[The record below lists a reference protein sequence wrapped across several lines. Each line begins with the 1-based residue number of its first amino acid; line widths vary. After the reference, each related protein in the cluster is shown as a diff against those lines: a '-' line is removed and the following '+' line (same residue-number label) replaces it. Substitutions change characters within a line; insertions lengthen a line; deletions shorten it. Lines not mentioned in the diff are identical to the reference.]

1 MQHNNF
7 KKDMDLL
14 SEAYTESVCG
24 TMMPYGHQHKEPE
37 EDFEDV
43 VYSDEEV
50 ENVEVDIEV
59 QERQTNKVNV
69 HKQEVIQ
76 NVRTSYN
83 SDVREHLGAENQNIL
98 DIKSLECNYL
108 PCALL
113 AFVHYDGTF
122 LEDAYKSWEDYTKG
136 INEVVDTGIT
146 ADVRATY
153 RDILEE
159 AAHYIRKTVLAD
171 TTDEF
176 LELTEHISPNV
187 LFSDEVV
194 AEVAQVA
201 ASQPGETELQV
212 VDQATGEVFARI
224 PAKVLAAVNV
234 DEY

>member
-7 KKDMDLL
+7 KNDINLL
-14 SEAYTESVCG
+14 AEAYRGVLTPPTED
-24 TMMPYGHQHKEPE
+24 Q
-37 EDFEDV
+37 
-43 VYSDEEV
+43 EEV
-50 ENVEVDIEV
+50 IDVEDNVEVDIEV
-59 QERQTNKVNV
+59 QEKQTNKINV
-69 HKQEVIQ
+69 EKQEIIQ

-83 SDVREHLGAENQNIL
+83 SDIRDHLGFDL
-98 DIKSLECNYL
+98 VDPGDDCGYL
-108 PCALL
+108 PCSLL

-122 LEDAYKSWEDYTKG
+122 LEDAYGSWEDYTKG

-146 ADVRATY
+146 ADIRATY

-159 AAHYIRKTVLAD
+159 AAHYIRKVVLAD

-187 LFSDEVV
+187 LFSDQAV

-201 ASQPGETELQV
+201 ATEPGETELQV

-224 PAKVLAAVNV
+224 PARVLAAVNV
-234 DEY
+234 DDY

>member
-1 MQHNNF
+1 
-7 KKDMDLL
+7 MDLL
-14 SEAYTESVCG
+14 SEAYTESVFG
-24 TMMPYGHQHKEPE
+24 TMMSYGHQHKQPE
-37 EDFEDV
+37 EDFED

-59 QERQTNKVNV
+59 QERQTNKINV

-83 SDVREHLGAENQNIL
+83 NDVREHLGFDLVEG
-98 DIKSLECNYL
+98 DCSYL
-108 PCALL
+108 PCSLL

-122 LEDAYKSWEDYTKG
+122 LEDAYKSWENYTKG
-136 INEVVDTGIT
+136 IAEVVDTSIT
-146 ADVRATY
+146 ADTRATY
-153 RDILEE
+153 RDVLEE

-201 ASQPGETELQV
+201 ASEPGETELQV

-234 DEY
+234 DDY

>member
-1 MQHNNF
+1 
-7 KKDMDLL
+7 MDLL
-14 SEAYTESVCG
+14 SEAYTESVFG
-24 TMMPYGHQHKEPE
+24 TMMSYGHQHKQPE
-37 EDFEDV
+37 EDFED

-59 QERQTNKVNV
+59 QERQTNKINV

-83 SDVREHLGAENQNIL
+83 NDVREHLGFDL
-98 DIKSLECNYL
+98 VDGDCSYL
-108 PCALL
+108 PCSLL

-136 INEVVDTGIT
+136 IAEVVDTSIT
-146 ADVRATY
+146 ADTRATY
-153 RDILEE
+153 RDVLEE

-201 ASQPGETELQV
+201 ASEPGETELQV

-234 DEY
+234 DDY

>member
-14 SEAYTESVCG
+14 SEAYTESVFG
-24 TMMPYGHQHKEPE
+24 TMMPYGHQHKQPE

-43 VYSDEEV
+43 YSDEEIDEV

-59 QERQTNKVNV
+59 QERQTNKINV
-69 HKQEVIQ
+69 EKQEVIQ

-83 SDVREHLGAENQNIL
+83 SDVREHLGHDL
-98 DIKSLECNYL
+98 VDPGSDCSYL

-136 INEVVDTGIT
+136 INEVVDSGIT
-146 ADVRATY
+146 ADLRATY

-201 ASQPGETELQV
+201 ASEPGETELQV

-224 PAKVLAAVNV
+224 PAKVLASVNV
-234 DEY
+234 DDY

>member
-14 SEAYTESVCG
+14 AEAYNESVFG
-24 TMMPYGHQHKEPE
+24 TMMPWGAQHKHPE
-37 EDFEDV
+37 EDFEDII
-43 VYSDEEV
+43 YSDEEV
-50 ENVEVDIEV
+50 EEVEDVEVDIEV
-59 QERQTNKVNV
+59 QEKQTNKVNV

-83 SDVREHLGAENQNIL
+83 EDAREHLGFDLVNA
-98 DIKSLECNYL
+98 DCSYL

-122 LEDAYKSWEDYTKG
+122 LEDAYSSWENYTKG

-146 ADVRATY
+146 ADIRATY
-153 RDILEE
+153 KDILQE

-176 LELTEHISPNV
+176 LELTSHISPNV
-187 LFSDEVV
+187 LFSSDVV
-194 AEVAQVA
+194 GEVAAVA

-224 PAKVLAAVNV
+224 PAKVLATV
-234 DEY
+234 DVDDY

>member
-7 KKDMDLL
+7 KKDMDLI
-14 SEAYTESVCG
+14 SEAYTESVFG
-24 TMMPYGHQHKEPE
+24 TMMSYGHQHKQPE
-37 EDFEDV
+37 EDFED

-59 QERQTNKVNV
+59 QERQTNKINV

-83 SDVREHLGAENQNIL
+83 NDVREHLGFDLVEG
-98 DIKSLECNYL
+98 DCSYL
-108 PCALL
+108 PCSLL

-122 LEDAYKSWEDYTKG
+122 LEDAYKSWENYTKG
-136 INEVVDTGIT
+136 IAEVVDTSIT
-146 ADVRATY
+146 ADTRATY
-153 RDILEE
+153 RDVLEE

-201 ASQPGETELQV
+201 ASEPGETELQV

-234 DEY
+234 DDY

>member
-7 KKDMDLL
+7 KNDIDLL
-14 SEAYTESVCG
+14 AEAYNENIFNR
-24 TMMPYGHQHKEPE
+24 MMPIISTS
-37 EDFEDV
+37 EDQ
-43 VYSDEEV
+43 EEV
-50 ENVEVDIEV
+50 VDVEDNVEVDIEV
-59 QERQTNKVNV
+59 QERQTNKINV

-76 NVRTSYN
+76 NVRTSYD
-83 SDVREHLGAENQNIL
+83 SDVREHVGSELLSVMAPE
-98 DIKSLECNYL
+98 ECGYL

-113 AFVHYDGTF
+113 AFVHHDGTF
-122 LEDAYKSWEDYTKG
+122 LEDAFKSWEDYTKG

-146 ADVRATY
+146 ADVRGIY

-176 LELTEHISPNV
+176 LELTKHISPNV

-194 AEVAQVA
+194 GEVAAVA
-201 ASQPGETELQV
+201 ASEPGETELQV

-234 DEY
+234 DDY

>member
-14 SEAYTESVCG
+14 AEAYNESVFG
-24 TMMPYGHQHKEPE
+24 TMMPYGHQHKPE
-37 EDFEDV
+37 EDFEDM

-50 ENVEVDIEV
+50 DEVEDVEVDIEV
-59 QERQTNKVNV
+59 QEKQTNKVNV

-83 SDVREHLGAENQNIL
+83 EDAREHLGFDLVNA
-98 DIKSLECNYL
+98 DCSYL

-122 LEDAYKSWEDYTKG
+122 LEDAYSSWENYTKG
-136 INEVVDTGIT
+136 INEVVDSGIT
-146 ADVRATY
+146 ADIRATY

-176 LELTEHISPNV
+176 LELTDHISPNV
-187 LFSDEVV
+187 LFSSDVV
-194 AEVAQVA
+194 GEVAAVA

-224 PAKVLAAVNV
+224 PAKVLAAVDV
-234 DEY
+234 DDY

>member
-1 MQHNNF
+1 
-7 KKDMDLL
+7 MDLL
-14 SEAYTESVCG
+14 AEAYNESVFG
-24 TMMPYGHQHKEPE
+24 TMMSYGHQHKQPE
-37 EDFEDV
+37 EDFEDG
-43 VYSDEEV
+43 YSDEEV

-59 QERQTNKVNV
+59 EERQTNKINV
-69 HKQEVIQ
+69 TKQDVIQ
-76 NVRTSYN
+76 NIRTSYN
-83 SDVREHLGAENQNIL
+83 SDAREHLGEDLIGG
-98 DIKSLECNYL
+98 DCSYI
-108 PCALL
+108 PCYIL

-122 LEDAYKSWEDYTKG
+122 LEDAYNSWENYTKG

-153 RDILEE
+153 KDILQET
-159 AAHYIRKTVLAD
+159 AHYIKKAVLAD

-201 ASQPGETELQV
+201 ASEPGETELQV

-234 DEY
+234 DDY

>member
-14 SEAYTESVCG
+14 SEAYTESVFG
-24 TMMPYGHQHKEPE
+24 TMMSYGHQHKRPE
-37 EDFEDV
+37 EDFED

-59 QERQTNKVNV
+59 QERQTNKINV

-83 SDVREHLGAENQNIL
+83 EDVREHLGFDL
-98 DIKSLECNYL
+98 VDGDCGYL

-136 INEVVDTGIT
+136 INEVVDSGIT
-146 ADVRATY
+146 ADIRATY
-153 RDILEE
+153 RDVLEE

-176 LELTEHISPNV
+176 LELTQHISPNV
-187 LFSDEVV
+187 LFSDAVV
-194 AEVAQVA
+194 GEVAQVA
-201 ASQPGETELQV
+201 ASEPGETELQV

-234 DEY
+234 DDY

>member
-7 KKDMDLL
+7 KNDIDLL
-14 SEAYTESVCG
+14 AEAYNENIFNR
-24 TMMPYGHQHKEPE
+24 MMPIISTS
-37 EDFEDV
+37 EDQ
-43 VYSDEEV
+43 EEV
-50 ENVEVDIEV
+50 VGVEDNVEVDIEV
-59 QERQTNKVNV
+59 EERQTNKINV

-83 SDVREHLGAENQNIL
+83 NDVREHLGFDLVEG
-98 DIKSLECNYL
+98 DCSYL
-108 PCALL
+108 PCSLL

-122 LEDAYKSWEDYTKG
+122 LEDAYGSWESYTKG
-136 INEVVDTGIT
+136 IAEVVDTNIT

-153 RDILEE
+153 KDILEE

-201 ASQPGETELQV
+201 ASEPGETELQV

-234 DEY
+234 DDY

>member
-14 SEAYTESVCG
+14 SEAYTESVFG
-24 TMMPYGHQHKEPE
+24 TMMSYGHQHKRPE
-37 EDFEDV
+37 EDFED

-59 QERQTNKVNV
+59 QERQTNKINV

-83 SDVREHLGAENQNIL
+83 NDVREHLGHDLVELAPE
-98 DIKSLECNYL
+98 ECGYL

-122 LEDAYKSWEDYTKG
+122 LEDAYGSWEDYTKG

-176 LELTEHISPNV
+176 LELTQHISPNV
-187 LFSDEVV
+187 LFSDAVV
-194 AEVAQVA
+194 GEVAQVA
-201 ASQPGETELQV
+201 ASEPGETELQV

-234 DEY
+234 DDY

>member
-14 SEAYTESVCG
+14 SEAYTESVFG
-24 TMMPYGHQHKEPE
+24 TMMSYGHQHKPE
-37 EDFEDV
+37 EDFEDM
-43 VYSDEEV
+43 VYSDEEVDEV

-59 QERQTNKVNV
+59 QERQTNKINV

-83 SDVREHLGAENQNIL
+83 EDVREHLGFDL
-98 DIKSLECNYL
+98 VDGDCSYL

-122 LEDAYKSWEDYTKG
+122 LEDAYGSWEDYTKG
-136 INEVVDTGIT
+136 INEVVDSGIT
-146 ADVRATY
+146 ADIRATY
-153 RDILEE
+153 RDVLEE

-201 ASQPGETELQV
+201 ASEPGETELQV

-234 DEY
+234 DDY